1 MIKLVS
7 DPNTKRKDAPLHSLH
22 FLHFLHEKK
31 RHVRNK
37 QHEKK

>member
-7 DPNTKRKDAPLHSLH
+7 DPNTKRKDAPLDS
-22 FLHFLHEKK
+22 LHFLHEKK